1 VTLTVVNVVAPSSR
15 DVSKMATS
23 FNLQL
28 PETTEEQVR
37 SIAEQEQRTVP
48 EIVVMLTDEAIR
60 TRRPRAPWIDRL
72 SLNSYQYAEAARY
85 AETSPQTVASWCRRY
100 RTSEQQTGAD
110 GVSRGK
116 GKEDANLLSYLQL
129 IEVALVAAFRRVG
142 IKMDAAYR
150 VHEDLRA
157 VFQHDN
163 PFALPDFKDRYP
175 LFAPHPRNGRGI
187 WQALETQDGQRVWT
201 PRLAAQFERFDDD
214 VGLAIRWYPRGR
226 DGLIVI
232 DPRMSF
238 GAPTIADTGVPTYAL
253 KGRYL
258 GGEEL
263 EETADDFGLSM
274 RQLQA
279 ALEFEGVFRA
289 TS

>member
-1 VTLTVVNVVAPSSR
+1 MVTSL
-15 DVSKMATS
+15 
-23 FNLQL
+23 NLQL

-48 EIVVMLTDEAIR
+48 ETVVMLTDEAIH
-60 TRRPRAPWIDRL
+60 TRQPRAPWIDRL

-116 GKEDANLLSYLQL
+116 GKKEDAHLLSYLQL
-129 IEVALVAAFRRVG
+129 IEVVMVAAFRRVG
-142 IKMDAAYR
+142 IKLDATYR

-175 LFAPHPRNGRGI
+175 LLSPHLQSGRGL

-201 PRLAAQFERFDDD
+201 PLLVEQFEQFDYD

-226 DGLIVI
+226 DGLVVV

-238 GAPTIADTGVPTYAL
+238 GASTVVGTGIATDILAQ
-253 KGRYL
+253 RYVA
-258 GGEEL
+258 GETL
-263 EETADDFGLSM
+263 EETADDFRLSIH
-274 RQLQA
+274 QLEV
-279 ALEFEGVFRA
+279 ALAFEGVRRPA
-289 TS
+289 A

>member
-1 VTLTVVNVVAPSSR
+1 MMTSLNV
-15 DVSKMATS
+15 
-23 FNLQL
+23 QL

-37 SIAEQEQRTVP
+37 SIAEQEHRSIPETVA
-48 EIVVMLTDEAIR
+48 MLTDEAIR

-72 SLNSYQYAEAARY
+72 SLDSYQYAEAARY

-100 RTSEQQTGAD
+100 RLSEQQTRDD

-129 IEVALVAAFRRVG
+129 IEVALIASFRRAG
-142 IKMDAAYR
+142 IKLDAAYR

-175 LFAPHPRNGRGI
+175 LLAPHLQSGRGL
-187 WQALETQDGQRVWT
+187 WQALETRDGQRVWT
-201 PRLAAQFERFDDD
+201 PPLAEQFERFDYD

-226 DGLIVI
+226 DGLVVV
-232 DPRMSF
+232 DPRISF
-238 GAPTIADTGVPTYAL
+238 GASTIVGTGIATDILAQ
-253 KGRYL
+253 RYV
-258 GGEEL
+258 GGETL
-263 EETADDFGLSM
+263 EETADDFRLSIQ
-274 RQLQA
+274 QLEV
-279 ALEFEGVFRA
+279 ALAFEGVRRPA
-289 TS
+289 A